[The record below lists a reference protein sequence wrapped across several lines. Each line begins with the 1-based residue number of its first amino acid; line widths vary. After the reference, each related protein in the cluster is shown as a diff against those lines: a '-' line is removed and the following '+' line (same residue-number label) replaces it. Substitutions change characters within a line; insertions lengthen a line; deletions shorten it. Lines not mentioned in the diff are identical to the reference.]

1 MPRTTEQAQYSLAF
15 PVAAALVCGRI
26 GVDEVSARGL
36 TDPRVR
42 RLVAMIRAEES
53 AEFSRRFPAERWARV
68 RIGLVDRRTLVS
80 EPAQARGGPE
90 NPLGDDELR
99 AKYRELAAP
108 VIGVARAER
117 IEHAVGA
124 LTVEQSALPT
134 LLEDLLQPAVQRH

>member
-1 MPRTTEQAQYSLAF
+1 
-15 PVAAALVCGRI
+15 
-26 GVDEVSARGL
+26 
-36 TDPRVR
+36 
-42 RLVAMIRAEES
+42 MIRAEES

-68 RIGLVDRRTLVS
+68 RIELADGRMLVS